1 MTTQGP
7 PRLIVVDDE
16 EGVRETLADYLSQ
29 QGFDVR
35 TAEGGR
41 ALDDHLA
48 AGPADLIMLDVNMPG
63 EDGFAI
69 ARRLRASSS
78 VPIIMVTA
86 AGDVI
91 DRIVGLE
98 IGADDYVAKP
108 FDLRELHSRLRAVLR
123 RLKRGNQSDVPN
135 DGPVAVADRVPSQRQ
150 EQLIPFGKVMLDLPR
165 HCLVADGERQ
175 HLTLMEIDLLRVF
188 VENPHRV
195 LSRER
200 LFELAHGRATEPF
213 KRSIDIR
220 ITRLR
225 RKIEIDPAKPEIIR
239 TIRGVGYLF
248 APSST
253 REG

>member
-1 MTTQGP
+1 M
-7 PRLIVVDDE
+7 VDDE
-16 EGVRETLADYLSQ
+16 EGVRETLADYLGQ

-35 TAEGGR
+35 TAEDGR
-41 ALDDHLA
+41 ALDAHLV

-123 RLKRGNQSDVPN
+123 RLKRGSQSDVPN
-135 DGPVAVADRVPSQRQ
+135 AGPVALADRVPSQR
-150 EQLIPFGKVMLDLPR
+150 EEGLIPFGKVMLDFPR
-165 HCLVADGERQ
+165 YCLVASDGERQ
-175 HLTLMEIDLLRVF
+175 RLTLMEIELLRVF

-195 LSRER
+195 LSREHI
-200 LFELAHGRATEPF
+200 FELAHGRAIEPF
-213 KRSIDIR
+213 DRSIDIR

-248 APSST
+248 TPPET
-253 REG
+253 RA

>member
-1 MTTQGP
+1 MTTLYP

-16 EGVRETLADYLSQ
+16 EGVRETLADYLGQ

-35 TAEGGR
+35 TAEGGL
-41 ALDDHLA
+41 ALDAHLA

-69 ARRLRASSS
+69 ARRLRASNS

-91 DRIVGLE
+91 DRVVGLE

-123 RLKRGNQSDVPN
+123 RLKRDSQSDLPN
-135 DGPVAVADRVPSQRQ
+135 AGSVAVANRVPQQGEER
-150 EQLIPFGKVMLDLPR
+150 LIPFGKVMLDLAG
-165 HCLVADGERQ
+165 HCLVASDGDTQ
-175 HLTLMEIDLLRVF
+175 GLTSMEMDLLRVF

-200 LFELAHGRATEPF
+200 LFELAHDRATEPF
-213 KRSIDIR
+213 NRSIDIR

-225 RKIEIDPAKPEIIR
+225 RKIEIDPAKPEVIR

-248 APSST
+248 APPKT
-253 REG
+253 RA

>member
-1 MTTQGP
+1 MTTLCP

-16 EGVRETLADYLSQ
+16 EGVRETLAEYLGQ

-41 ALDDHLA
+41 ALDAHLA
-48 AGPADLIMLDVNMPG
+48 AGSADLIMLDVNMPG

-91 DRIVGLE
+91 DRVVGLE

-123 RLKRGNQSDVPN
+123 RLQRSSQSDVPN
-135 DGPVAVADRVPSQRQ
+135 AGPVALADRVPSQR
-150 EQLIPFGKVMLDLPR
+150 EGLIPFGKVMLDLPR
-165 HCLVADGERQ
+165 HCLVASDGERQ
-175 HLTLMEIDLLRVF
+175 RLTLMEIDLLRVF

-200 LFELAHGRATEPF
+200 IFELAHGRTTEPF
-213 KRSIDIR
+213 NRSIDIR

-248 APSST
+248 APPET
-253 REG
+253 PA